1 MTNSKPHELLKEIP
15 LTTQLLLKVEEA
27 AIRLGLGRT
36 IVWGLVSSGE
46 LESVTIGR
54 SRRVPVEALDAYVE
68 RLRAGE

>member
-1 MTNSKPHELLKEIP
+1 M
-15 LTTQLLLKVEEA
+15 TTQLLLKVEEA

-68 RLRAGE
+68 RLRTGE

>member
-1 MTNSKPHELLKEIP
+1 M
-15 LTTQLLLKVEEA
+15 TTQLLLKVEEA

>member
-1 MTNSKPHELLKEIP
+1 M
-15 LTTQLLLKVEEA
+15 TTQLLLKVEEA

-54 SRRVPVEALDAYVE
+54 SRRVPVEALNAYVE

>member
-1 MTNSKPHELLKEIP
+1 M
-15 LTTQLLLKVEEA
+15 TTQLLLKVEEA

-36 IVWGLVSSGE
+36 IVWGLVSTGE